1 MIQNVGVMIMVL
13 TLSVM
18 MVIVMMTVTTI
29 GACVGFQR
37 RDSVHSELQQI
48 DLNPLPH
55 LAL

>member
-1 MIQNVGVMIMVL
+1 MNHNVGVMIMVL

-18 MVIVMMTVTTI
+18 IVMGMMTITKI

-37 RDSVHSELQQI
+37 RDRVLNELQQI
-48 DLNPLPH
+48 RSNPVSL